1 MKAANCF
8 LLSPEKLVTAMSRKT
23 SFKEQ
28 MFRALNALNCFG
40 QSKYQAKQESYQSG
54 NKGKVEGIYSKK
66 TMQDYKKVAVQ
77 FQTWAKSKGYHF
89 HSLSEVSDEHI
100 KQYLTERQ
108 ADGLSAWTISH
119 DLSALNKI
127 FHRNISKKETGLQ
140 ARRNA
145 DIKNNRGFGNN
156 YRPSVYQKN
165 EALTSFLSA
174 TGIRRQSITT
184 ISPTNAIRN
193 ANGIVIGFQVVE
205 KGGKARNCYVIKG
218 KQESITA
225 FVDKH
230 ISLNGNKPFW
240 SKVDKNLNTH
250 WYRSEYAHNLYND
263 LIFARNKKQDY
274 FEGYRDTFVNALR
287 YERATKGHG
296 TIAKGYDTESLAIVS
311 QNLGHNRID
320 VVYSNYL
327 SRF

>member
-1 MKAANCF
+1 
-8 LLSPEKLVTAMSRKT
+8 MSRKI

-28 MFRALNALNCFG
+28 MFRALNTLNCFG
-40 QSKYQAKQESYQSG
+40 QSKYQAKQKSYQQG
-54 NKGKVEGIYSKK
+54 NHGKVDGIYSKK
-66 TMQDYKKVAVQ
+66 TMQDYKKVAEQ
-77 FQTWAKSKGYHF
+77 FHSWAKSKGYRF

-127 FHRNISKKETGLQ
+127 FHRDISKKDTSLKS
-140 ARRNA
+140 RRNA
-145 DIKNNRGFGNN
+145 DIKNNRGLGNN
-156 YRPSVYQKN
+156 YRTSVYSKN
-165 EALTSFLSA
+165 EVLTAFLSA

-184 ISPTNAIRN
+184 ISPTDAIRN
-193 ANGIVIGFQVVE
+193 ENGTIIGFHVIE
-205 KGGKARNCYVIKG
+205 KGGKPRNCYVIKG
-218 KQESITA
+218 KQAEITA

-230 ISLNGNKPFW
+230 LSKHGNKPFW
-240 SKVDKNLNTH
+240 NKVDKNLNTH
-250 WYRSEYAHNLYND
+250 WYRGNYAQSLYND
-263 LIFARNKKQDY
+263 LVTAHNSRQDY
-274 FEGYRDTFVNALR
+274 FEGYRDTFVNASKLAQ
-287 YERATKGHG
+287 ATDGHG
-296 TIAKGYDTESLAIVS
+296 VITKGYDTESLAIVS